1 MTGPTITLYDARPD
15 AEPGLGA
22 LRGYVGDV
30 IGRMNGRPATD
41 EEIDA
46 FVAES
51 PHGGLVPPEGVFVL
65 ALGAEDTVLGCAGL
79 RFVGPGVPD
88 DAAEIKR
95 MWTAPAARG
104 LGVGRTLLDDLL
116 RRAREA
122 GRTRVV
128 LDTRADLVEAR
139 TLYERAGFVEVEPY
153 NTNPYAQVWYALDLR

>member
-1 MTGPTITLYDARPD
+1 MTVPTITLHATRPD

-65 ALGAEDTVLGCAGL
+65 ALGAGDTVLGCAGL
-79 RFVGPGVPD
+79 RFRGPDVPT

-95 MWTAPAARG
+95 MWTAPEARG
-104 LGVGRTLLDDLL
+104 LGVGKTLLTDLL
-116 RRAREA
+116 GRAREA
-122 GRTRVV
+122 GRGRVV

-139 TLYERAGFVEVEPY
+139 TLYERTGFVEVEPY
-153 NTNPYAQVWYALDLR
+153 NANPYAQVWYALDLG

>member
-1 MTGPTITLYDARPD
+1 MTVPTITLSDTRPD
-15 AEPGLGA
+15 VEPGLGA

-41 EEIDA
+41 DEIDA

-65 ALGAEDTVLGCAGL
+65 ATGADGIVLGCAGL
-79 RFVGPGVPD
+79 RFAGSGVPD

-95 MWTAPAARG
+95 MWTAPEARG
-104 LGVGRTLLDDLL
+104 LGVGKALLADLL

-122 GRTRVV
+122 GCGRVV

-139 TLYERAGFVEVEPY
+139 TLYERAGFTEVEPY
-153 NTNPYAQVWYALDLR
+153 NANPYAQVWYALDLG